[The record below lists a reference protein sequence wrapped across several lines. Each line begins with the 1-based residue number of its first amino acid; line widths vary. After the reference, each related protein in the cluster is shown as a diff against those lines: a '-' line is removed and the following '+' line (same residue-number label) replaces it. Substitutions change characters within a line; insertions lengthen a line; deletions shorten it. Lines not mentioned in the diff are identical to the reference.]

1 MTLELFEEA
10 QNVVEAKNPGETDGI
25 LGKRGQGS
33 DSEDEGCEE
42 KLDRKDSNAEI
53 DEIDDLF
60 TKTYQTPKL
69 SVNKSNPRKQTQS
82 GISNIQPKVSE
93 LMMNELCGVQSGK
106 KSQHKSI
113 SNIDNELDQLM
124 SQISRPK
131 ASPSQSDMLDNELGD
146 ILPSAKK
153 ASRSSLQST
162 PQLDNRLANRSYRPS
177 DKIKIDFV

>member
-10 QNVVEAKNPGETDGI
+10 KNVVGAKNPGEIDGV

-42 KLDRKDSNAEI
+42 RLDRKDSNAEI

-60 TKTYQTPKL
+60 PITYQTPKL
-69 SVNKSNPRKQTQS
+69 SVNKSNLREQTQTE
-82 GISNIQPKVSE
+82 ISNIQPKASE

-113 SNIDNELDQLM
+113 SNIDNELEQLM